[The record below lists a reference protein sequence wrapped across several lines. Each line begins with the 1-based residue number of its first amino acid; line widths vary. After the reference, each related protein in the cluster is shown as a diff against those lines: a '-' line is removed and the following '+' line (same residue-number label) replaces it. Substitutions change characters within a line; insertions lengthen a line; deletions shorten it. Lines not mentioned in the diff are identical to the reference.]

1 MKRRLFV
8 AAVVVFLGVAV
19 AWLWW
24 RAGPGGP
31 AAVGSAGPAA
41 PAAVPAVVDPTAY
54 AGLHATETG
63 PSDDLRIV
71 GALLRNYLQAVAG
84 PDAPPLGFNEEIV
97 RALGGANPLRLVF
110 VPWDH
115 PAIDPQGRLCD
126 RWGTPYFFHPL
137 SATIID
143 VRTAG
148 PDRKLFTADDLVL
161 GSAEGF

>member
-41 PAAVPAVVDPTAY
+41 ALSAVVDPTAY
-54 AGLHATETG
+54 AGLHASETG
-63 PSDDLRIV
+63 PRDDLRIV
-71 GALLRNYLQAVAG
+71 GAVLRNYLQSVAG
-84 PDAPPLGFNEEIV
+84 PDVPPLGFNEEIV
-97 RALGGANPLRLVF
+97 RALAGANPLRLVF
-110 VPWDH
+110 LPSDH
-115 PAIDPQGRLCD
+115 PAIDARGRLCD

-137 SATIID
+137 SATNIE

-148 PDRKLFTADDLVL
+148 PDGRLFTADDL
-161 GSAEGF
+161 SAAGVDE